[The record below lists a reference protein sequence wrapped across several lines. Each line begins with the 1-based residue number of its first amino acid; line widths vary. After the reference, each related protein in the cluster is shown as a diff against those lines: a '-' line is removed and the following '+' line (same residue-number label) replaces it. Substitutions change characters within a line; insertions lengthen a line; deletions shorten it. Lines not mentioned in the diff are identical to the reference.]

1 MAERN
6 PDDIKQDIDRARD
19 QLASAVDALAERA
32 NPQKLA
38 DEVKARAV
46 AFVSK
51 PAVMVSIAG
60 FGAVVLVVVIRK
72 LRG

>member
-1 MAERN
+1 MADRN

-19 QLASAVDALAERA
+19 QLASTVDALAQRA

-51 PAVMVSIAG
+51 PAVMVTIAG
-60 FGAVVLVVVIRK
+60 FGTVVLVVVIRK

>member
-1 MAERN
+1 MADRN

-19 QLASAVDALAERA
+19 QLASTVDALAERA

-38 DEVKARAV
+38 DEARVRVV

-60 FGAVVLVVVIRK
+60 LGTLVLVLVIRK
-72 LRG
+72 LRS

>member
-1 MAERN
+1 VADRN

-19 QLASAVDALAERA
+19 QLASSVDALAVRA

-51 PAVMVSIAG
+51 PAVLVSIAG
-60 FGAVVLVVVIRK
+60 FGTVVLVVVIRK